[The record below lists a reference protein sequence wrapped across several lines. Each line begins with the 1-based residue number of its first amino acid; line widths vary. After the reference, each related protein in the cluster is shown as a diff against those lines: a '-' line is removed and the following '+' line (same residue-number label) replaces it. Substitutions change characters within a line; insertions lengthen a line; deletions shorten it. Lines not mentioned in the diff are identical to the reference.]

1 MKVYLVPQEYIKDIY
16 PDIDKYVDRLVP
28 TSHGRFDKID
38 LLNDILSGKASLWT
52 IVDEDDDNKINGIIF
67 TEITI
72 YPRIKMLS
80 ISYAAADRLNEWM
93 KESLVTLEN
102 WAVDN
107 GCNSMEVTGRRG
119 WVKKLDLHNWHEEFV
134 IVRKDNLKKD
144 NLRIVTSEKKDGEKQ
159 RKQRSTASRIQDL
172 PIKTA

>member
-1 MKVYLVPQEYIKDIY
+1 MKGYLVPQEYIKNIY

-72 YPRIKMLS
+72 YPRTKMLS
-80 ISYAAADRLNEWM
+80 ISYAAADR
-93 KESLVTLEN
+93 LEN

-144 NLRIVTSEKKDGEKQ
+144 NLRIVTSEKKDGKKQ
-159 RKQRSTASRIQDL
+159 RKQRSTAGRIQNL
-172 PIKTA
+172 PVKTA